1 MFPGCEE
8 SQLVIEREEE
18 EREGREGGG
27 GGGGGGGMGGG
38 LLAMGMTL
46 LAPALYI
53 WKPGFLAS
61 LGCGWP
67 GLPYLPGEGASW
79 MLLLL
84 PPPNETATT
93 LPLSSA
99 ETSN

>member
-1 MFPGCEE
+1 MFPGCEK
-8 SQLVIEREEE
+8 SQLVMEKEEE
-18 EREGREGGG
+18 GEGKEGVGEG
-27 GGGGGGGMGGG
+27 VGG
-38 LLAMGMTL
+38 LLTMGTTL

-61 LGCGWP
+61 QGCGWP

-79 MLLLL
+79 MQSLL